1 MPVSADT
8 VEIAIAL
15 ETVYGTAPDSGW
27 VTLPVTSEG
36 LAANVSTT
44 LSNLMNPDRQVLDSI
59 LAGVSAEGDIASE
72 LVICPAFKILMQSAM
87 SSLEADVTPT
97 ITAVKDP
104 ANMKTLK
111 LGLKHISFSVRKK
124 MVNPSNTNPTT
135 GVKGAFIDLYQ
146 MVTGCVVNT
155 FALNSS
161 PGEAITYTC
170 GVIGKAFSEGKTTAM
185 NGIPDGVSVAPTSVN
200 VLRGPDTTDLQF
212 GGAAGDPFVGDTIA
226 TRCFGAFG
234 YNINNNYRGI
244 QCIGTLGNAAV
255 VLGRCEVS
263 LSATIHLWDNALL
276 AALLDQSEHTFTF
289 RAQNPKAVTAGVAFL
304 GMFSSTF
311 PRIKVASN
319 TVVAG
324 GTGTDMV
331 NELTANALYDATDKT
346 TLEMSYGDGLPA
358 TT

>member
-27 VTLPVTSEG
+27 LVLPITSEG

-72 LVICPAFKILMQSAM
+72 LVICDAFKILMQSAM
-87 SSLEADVTPT
+87 SSLEADIAVTPVV
-97 ITAVKDP
+97 AKDP
-104 ANMKTLK
+104 SNMATLRI
-111 LGLKHISFSVRKK
+111 GLKQVSFSVRKK
-124 MVNPSNTNPTT
+124 MINPSNTNPTT
-135 GVKGAFIDLYQ
+135 GATGAFTNLYQ
-146 MVTGCVVNT
+146 LVTGCVVNT
-155 FALNSS
+155 FALASS

-170 GVIGKAFSEGKTTAM
+170 GLIGKQFSEGKTTGM
-185 NGIPDGVSVAPTSVN
+185 NGIPDVAAVSPTKVD
-200 VLRGPDTTDLQF
+200 VLRGPDTIDLQF
-212 GGAAGDPFVGDTIA
+212 GGATGDPFVGDTIA

-276 AALLDQSEHTFTF
+276 AALLDQSDHTFTF
-289 RAQNPKAVTAGVAFL
+289 RAQNPKVAKAGVDFL
-304 GMFSSTF
+304 GMFSTLF

-331 NELTANALYDATDKT
+331 NELTANALYKSPES
-346 TLEMSYGDGLPA
+346 TLEMSYGSGAPA
-358 TT
+358 A